1 MAIGAFGEHG
11 HHAVKL
17 VVLPKRTVLEHA
29 IIPLKLMVESLV
41 MVPTKTK
48 ILAMLIS
55 AQVCSRRLS
64 IDFSQTFYTLQI
76 SENI

>member
-17 VVLPKRTVLEHA
+17 VVLPKRTVLEYA

-41 MVPTKTK
+41 MVLTKTK
-48 ILAMLIS
+48 ILAK
-55 AQVCSRRLS
+55 
-64 IDFSQTFYTLQI
+64 
-76 SENI
+76 

>member
-1 MAIGAFGEHG
+1 MKFALESEDIFNYLNLQWMAVGAFGEHG

-17 VVLPKRTVLEHA
+17 VVLPKRTVLEYA

-48 ILAMLIS
+48 ILAK
-55 AQVCSRRLS
+55 
-64 IDFSQTFYTLQI
+64 
-76 SENI
+76 